1 MGNRR
6 SKLNPDVLERLK
18 RETKFSEAELRQ
30 WHKGFLHDCPTGKLS
45 YEEFQGIYKQFF
57 PQGNSAKFA
66 KFVFATFDDNKDGTV
81 EFEEFIMA
89 LSVTSRGSLDE
100 KLDWAFHLYDLDNDG
115 FITKEEMLN
124 IVEAIFAMVG
134 DAVNLPEE
142 ENTPQKRVDKIFKH
156 MDKNR
161 DGRLTRE
168 EFLVGAKSD
177 PSIVQ
182 ALSIYDGLV

>member
-6 SKLNPDVLERLK
+6 SRLNPEVLERLTK
-18 RETKFSEAELRQ
+18 QTKFTEAELHQ

-45 YEEFQGIYKQFF
+45 YEEFQGIYRQFF
-57 PQGNSAKFA
+57 PQGNSGKFA

-89 LSVTSRGSLDE
+89 LSVTSRGTLDE
-100 KLDWAFHLYDLDNDG
+100 KLKWAFQLYDLDNDG
-115 FITKEEMLN
+115 SITKEEMLN

-134 DAVNLPEE
+134 DTVNLPEE
-142 ENTPQKRVDKIFKH
+142 ENTPKKRVDKIFKQ
-156 MDKNR
+156 MDKNK
-161 DGRLTRE
+161 DGRLTLE
-168 EFLVGAKSD
+168 EFLAGAKSD

-182 ALSIYDGLV
+182 ALSIYEGLV

>member
-1 MGNRR
+1 MGNRK
-6 SKLNPDVLERLK
+6 SKLKPEVLEKLTK
-18 RETKFSEAELRQ
+18 QTKFTEAELHQ

-45 YEEFQGIYKQFF
+45 YEEFQGIYRQFF

-66 KFVFATFDDNKDGTV
+66 KLVFTTFDDNKDGTV
-81 EFEEFIMA
+81 EFEEFIIA
-89 LSVTSRGSLDE
+89 LSVTSRGTLDE
-100 KLDWAFHLYDLDNDG
+100 KLHWAFQLYDLDNDG
-115 FITKEEMLN
+115 FITKDEMLN

-134 DAVNLPEE
+134 DAVNLPAE
-142 ENTPQKRVDKIFKH
+142 ENTPQKRVEKIFKV
-156 MDKNR
+156 MDKNK
-161 DGRLTRE
+161 DGKLTKD